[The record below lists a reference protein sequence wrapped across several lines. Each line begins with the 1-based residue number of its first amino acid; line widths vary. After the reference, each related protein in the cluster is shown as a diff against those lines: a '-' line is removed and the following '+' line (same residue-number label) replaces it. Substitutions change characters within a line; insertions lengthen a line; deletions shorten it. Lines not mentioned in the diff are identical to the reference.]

1 LACPNT
7 NATFAEIKE
16 LAMTDTA
23 FLVPKPVAGDY
34 SPYYEG
40 YVSAVKTDDIVAY
53 LRAQKDEI
61 IVFLKDIVWE
71 KWDLAYDEGKWTLAE
86 VVLHTIDCERV
97 FAYRALCIA
106 RGDTTPLPGFEQDDY
121 VPNSGAAL
129 RTPASIVDE
138 FAAVREATIQLVKNF
153 SDEMWQRRGTASDA
167 EVTVPALVYII
178 AGHTVHHVQ
187 VLRERYL

>member
-1 LACPNT
+1 M
-7 NATFAEIKE
+7 NATFAEIKK

-86 VVLHTIDCERV
+86 VVLHLIDCERV